1 VSAAEVLQYTHEFV
15 ATLDSAAMRHY
26 DEEKIN
32 EKNEKATSVSTQPRE
47 PAAMST
53 SPAPVKETFFAPEA
67 LKAGQIY
74 DFMEAHTERT
84 GAAPRPQFFLS
95 GSAAGDQ
102 VEIPSEIYDVL
113 VKAVEAMRKGL
124 AVTITPSSM
133 TLTTQQAAELLGV
146 TRPTLVKLLDAG
158 KIPFEKPATHR
169 RVRLEDVL
177 AFKNER
183 KAEQHAALASL
194 GAIDDE
200 DPATLIEDLK
210 YARAEAGRRRRAR
223 QK

>member
-1 VSAAEVLQYTHEFV
+1 
-15 ATLDSAAMRHY
+15 MR
-26 DEEKIN
+26 KNVN
-32 EKNEKATSVSTQPRE
+32 EKNEKTTSIKTETRE

-53 SPAPVKETFFAPEA
+53 SPAAVKETFFAPEA
-67 LKAGQIY
+67 PRTGQIY
-74 DFMEAHTERT
+74 DFIEAHTQRT

-95 GSAAGDQ
+95 GSTAGDQ

-183 KAEQHAALASL
+183 KAEQYAALASL
-194 GAIDDE
+194 GDIDDE
-200 DPATLIEDLK
+200 DPAALIEDLR

>member
-1 VSAAEVLQYTHEFV
+1 
-15 ATLDSAAMRHY
+15 MRRY
-26 DEEKIN
+26 DEKNVN
-32 EKNEKATSVSTQPRE
+32 EKNEKTTSVKTETRE

-53 SPAPVKETFFAPEA
+53 SPAAVKETFFAPEA
-67 LKAGQIY
+67 PRTGQIY
-74 DFMEAHTERT
+74 DFIEAHTE
-84 GAAPRPQFFLS
+84 S
-95 GSAAGDQ
+95 GSTAGDQ

-183 KAEQHAALASL
+183 KAEQYAALASL
-194 GAIDDE
+194 GDIDDE
-200 DPATLIEDLK
+200 DPAALIEDLK

>member
-1 VSAAEVLQYTHEFV
+1 
-15 ATLDSAAMRHY
+15 MRSY
-26 DEEKIN
+26 DEKNVN
-32 EKNEKATSVSTQPRE
+32 EKNEKTTSLETRE

-53 SPAPVKETFFAPEA
+53 SPVAVKETFFAPEA
-67 LKAGQIY
+67 PRTGQIY
-74 DFMEAHTERT
+74 DFIEAHNERT
-84 GAAPRPQFFLS
+84 GATPRPQFFLS

-113 VKAVEAMRKGL
+113 VKAVEAMRMGL

-133 TLTTQQAAELLGV
+133 TLTTQQAADLLGV
-146 TRPTLVKLLDAG
+146 TRPTLVKLLDEG

-169 RVRLEDVL
+169 RVKLEDVL
-177 AFKNER
+177 SFKNKR
-183 KAEQHAALASL
+183 KAEQYAALAAL
-194 GAIDDE
+194 GDIDDE
-200 DPATLIEDLK
+200 DPAALIDDLK

>member
-1 VSAAEVLQYTHEFV
+1 MNPTA
-15 ATLDSAAMRHY
+15 LDSIAMQRY
-26 DEEKIN
+26 DEKNVN
-32 EKNEKATSVSTQPRE
+32 EKNEKTTSVETETRE

-53 SPAPVKETFFAPEA
+53 SPAVKETFFAPEA
-67 LKAGQIY
+67 PKTGQIY
-74 DFMEAHTERT
+74 DFIEAHTERT
-84 GAAPRPQFFLS
+84 GAAPRQQFFLS

-133 TLTTQQAAELLGV
+133 TLTTQQAAELLGL

-177 AFKNER
+177 SFKNER
-183 KAEQHAALASL
+183 KAEQYAALAAL
-194 GAIDDE
+194 GDIDDE
-200 DPATLIEDLK
+200 DPAALIEDLK
-210 YARAEAGRRRRAR
+210 QARAEAGRRRRAR